1 MKKLVVCLIA
11 VSGAAT
17 FAGEIAWRGGGNS
30 PFWSDGTN
38 WEGGESPKSGDTAVI
53 PSGKTAYM
61 SSTDVVLATA
71 LPLAGIRVESS
82 DSELFITNNTVVTLG
97 VPLAG
102 VGHLK
107 IANTMQRLTLAAD
120 NGNLTGPVTI
130 SNSYIYS
137 DSAHADFLGRN
148 NVITNY
154 MGSGESLINFF
165 KSGDYYN
172 DWVVFG
178 NESSPQ
184 GAANHA
190 IVAFAGVT
198 FKGHFYSRGSFNI
211 NSQTGYTTK
220 FCGGVVHEGPYE
232 LEFHHKTSEAIAF
245 EISGDTPVV
254 SRTTTDYRSGLH
266 FTKAASVMLSSR
278 VANDGYRVN
287 SNGNALY
294 SRFSASGRVVCG
306 AKNVLNGGVALQNGI
321 TTTGNSGGEGG
332 MLLDLNGYDQSCG
345 SMFRSSG
352 IKLTH
357 EKCLVTSARPA
368 TLTMRGQWEYY
379 GNSPGSTDK
388 TPMAVNDRA
397 SFEFWPTNFI
407 RSGQSLAIKPKIW
420 FTNTTWTTKGELA
433 CRRGTLTLD
442 ADVQMPNLGRM
453 TISHEG
459 RLVVKPG
466 VAVNPDRFCLS
477 ITNVQATTASTYS
490 EPLTIESGVLLKADR
505 AFVEGKW
512 LDRGTYGGQQAL
524 AAGLIDAE
532 HVLPQLGGAGVLTV
546 KRYGV
551 AGFMFIVH

>member
-17 FAGEIAWRGGGNS
+17 FAGEIAWRGGGS
-30 PFWSDGTN
+30 TSAWSDGTN
-38 WEGGESPKSGDTAVI
+38 WEGGNAPGANDTAVI
-53 PSGKTAYM
+53 PSGKHAYM
-61 SSTDVVLATA
+61 SSADVSMVSAAPLVGISLAA
-71 LPLAGIRVESS
+71 S
-82 DSELFITNNTVVTLG
+82 DSELFITNSSEVSLS
-97 VPLAG
+97 VPLSG
-102 VGHLK
+102 TGQLK
-107 IANTMQRLTLAAD
+107 ISNGMKKLTLAAD

-130 SNSYIYS
+130 TNSSVWS
-137 DSAHADFLGRN
+137 DSTHGNFLGSGN
-148 NVITNY
+148 AVTNY
-154 MGSGESLINFF
+154 MGSGESEIYIMH
-165 KSGDYYN
+165 KGHYYN
-172 DWVVFG
+172 AFHVIG
-178 NESSPQ
+178 NGSSSPALLKHALVVYATATIHGKFHVS
-184 GAANHA
+184 GA
-190 IVAFAGVT
+190 
-198 FKGHFYSRGSFNI
+198 FNI
-211 NSQTGYTTK
+211 NVPQSHLK
-220 FCGGVVHEGPYE
+220 LSLVGGVEHEGFGSLSFAGTGSYE
-232 LEFHHKTSEAIAF
+232 ITGNEPI
-245 EISGDTPVV
+245 V
-254 SRTTTDYRSGLH
+254 S
-266 FTKAASVMLSSR
+266 LSSSDFASGINFELGTK
-278 VANDGYRVN
+278 VFISSPVKNCGYRT
-287 SNGNALY
+287 
-294 SRFSASGRVVCG
+294 SGGLAIYPRIGSCGLFTCG
-306 AKNVLNGGVALQNGI
+306 AEYILNGDIALQQGALI
-321 TTTGNSGGEGG
+321 GGGAQRG
-332 MLLDLNGYDQSCG
+332 PGFRLNLNGYNQACG
-345 SMFRSSG
+345 TIYRSSNR
-352 IKLTH
+352 ILEQST
-357 EKCLVTSARPA
+357 CYVSSSVPA
-368 TLTMRGQWEYY
+368 TLTMRGQWEFY

-466 VAVNPDRFCLS
+466 AAVNPDRFCLS

-524 AAGLIDAE
+524 DAGLIDAE

-551 AGFMFIVH
+551 AGFMFIAH